1 MKKLLSIIV
10 LGLLLSG
17 NAISADNLKGKN
29 LYCAN
34 DYYHMSFEFINISK
48 VKWIEVNPGKLDNG
62 FKENIS
68 KYKTTLKHIIIDAD
82 ERTIHINRRSLKLD
96 YLKCEIFELKKN
108 RTLKMMM
115 KELFDM
121 YERNARS
128 KNKI

>member
-1 MKKLLSIIV
+1 MKKLLGILV

-29 LYCAN
+29 LYCEN

-68 KYKTTLKHIIIDAD
+68 KYKTTLKHIIIDTD
-82 ERTIHINRRSLKLD
+82 ERTIQINRRSLKLD

-108 RTLKMMM
+108 MTLKMMM

-121 YERNARS
+121 YEEDARS